1 MILRKLTENLRAQ
14 NWAAI
19 TIDFLIVVI
28 GVFVG
33 IQASNWNQARLEK
46 LETEHLLQRIE
57 PQIDQILVFADSARD
72 YYATTR
78 RFAEIAFA
86 GWSGDP
92 KVSDNDF
99 VIAAYQASQAYG
111 FGASQSWSAVFGADQ
126 LRNVDNDR
134 IRIPLARLMTFD
146 TERLNAESVFSRY
159 RDDVR
164 VVIPDEVQQ
173 AIRNSC
179 GDRLRAGDFADITL
193 PHSCPLKLEPT
204 AVRQVAADL
213 RNHPELARELRLH
226 LSMVSVY
233 VNYLNQYAGE
243 ARLVRERLRMLDR

>member
-1 MILRKLTENLRAQ
+1 MILRRLTANFKTQ
-14 NWAAI
+14 NGIAI
-19 TIDFLIVVI
+19 AIDFLIVVV

-46 LETEHLLQRIE
+46 RETEHLLKRIE
-57 PQIDQILVFADSARD
+57 PQIDQILVFAASARE

-78 RFAEIAFA
+78 QFAETAFA
-86 GWSGDP
+86 GWNGDP
-92 KVSDNDF
+92 KVGDNDF

-126 LRNVDNDR
+126 LRNIDDDR
-134 IRIPLARLMTFD
+134 VRIPLARLMTFD

-164 VVIPDEVQQ
+164 LVIPDAVQE
-173 AIRNSC
+173 AIRTSC

-193 PHSCPLKLEPT
+193 PHSCQLELDPT
-204 AVRQVAADL
+204 IAKKVAADL
-213 RNHPELARELRLH
+213 RSHPELARELRLH

-233 VNYLNQYAGE
+233 FNYLNQYEGE
-243 ARLVRERLRMLDR
+243 ARLVRDRLSTLVF